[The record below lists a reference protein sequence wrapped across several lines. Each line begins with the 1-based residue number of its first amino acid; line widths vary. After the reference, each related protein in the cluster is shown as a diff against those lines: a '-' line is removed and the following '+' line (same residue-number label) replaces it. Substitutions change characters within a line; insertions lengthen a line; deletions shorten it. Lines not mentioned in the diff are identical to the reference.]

1 MNFIKQRYSARG
13 LWSLFL
19 ICAFPLHL
27 WTLIMVFRDL
37 SWVAERTNAWDAVG
51 LAAYGMIFAL
61 AETIFVFVIVAFLGF
76 FTPGSWTQ
84 ERRIGFL
91 SLLVLIL
98 SLWAMFSQL
107 YFLWNLSLPHAVLQF
122 LRTSGHPFR
131 FIYAGT
137 FVIVFLTVLLPVY
150 FFIKSN
156 KGITIMQDLVE
167 RFASVATFYL
177 VFDLLGLLI
186 VVFRNVSG

>member
-1 MNFIKQRYSARG
+1 MNFIKQTYSARG

-51 LAAYGMIFAL
+51 LAAYGMIFAF
-61 AETIFVFVIVAFLGF
+61 AESVFIFAIVAFLGL
-76 FTPGSWTQ
+76 FTPRSWTY

-107 YFLWNLSLPHAVLQF
+107 YFLWNMSLPHAVAQF
-122 LRTSGHPFR
+122 LRSSSHPFR

-137 FVIVFLTVLLPVY
+137 FALVFLTVLLPVY
-150 FFIKSN
+150 LFIKSN
-156 KGITIMQDLVE
+156 KGIAIMQDLVE
-167 RFASVATFYL
+167 RFASVATVYL
-177 VFDLLGLLI
+177 FFDLLGLI
-186 VVFRNVSG
+186 VVLIRNVSG